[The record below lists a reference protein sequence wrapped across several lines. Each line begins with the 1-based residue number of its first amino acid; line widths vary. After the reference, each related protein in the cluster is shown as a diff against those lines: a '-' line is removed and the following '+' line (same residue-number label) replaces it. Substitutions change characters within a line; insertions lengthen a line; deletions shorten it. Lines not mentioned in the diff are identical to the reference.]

1 MGSLEQNL
9 PTGIVNSERSHA
21 VPLLPVTYLQSA
33 HQGSKL
39 NLVNFSE
46 GSHANSC
53 TLSGCVCICGASGN

>member
-9 PTGIVNSERSHA
+9 PTCIVNSERSHA

-46 GSHANSC
+46 GE
-53 TLSGCVCICGASGN
+53 LMV